1 MSISVRTSGP
11 DGRIVVDG
19 RPRRRLPEWI
29 KTTSRRNEK
38 YARVRNI
45 LKGHGL
51 HSVCEEASCPNIG
64 ECWSEGTAT
73 FMILGKYCTRN
84 CKFCDVLTG
93 KPQGVDWDE
102 PARLARVVA
111 DLRLKQVVIT
121 CVTRD
126 DLPDGGAAVFA
137 ETARLL
143 RKQDSEVKIE
153 FLVSDFAGK
162 KESLETVLDARVD
175 VMAHNVETVGRLQRK
190 VRGRAT
196 LERSLEMLSYMH
208 EYRPRPVVKTGFML
222 GLGET
227 HEEIVELLHQV
238 KEAGVDLVTIGQ
250 YLAPSLTHLPVE
262 KFYRPEEFEELA
274 RIGHE
279 IGLAHVEAGPLV
291 RSSYRAFNQ
300 SRKLLEKR

>member
-11 DGRIVVDG
+11 DGRVVGDG
-19 RPRRRLPEWI
+19 QPRRRLPEWI

-102 PARLARVVA
+102 PARLAKVVA
-111 DLRLKQVVIT
+111 DLKLKQVVIT

-143 RKQDSEVKIE
+143 REQDSEVKIE

-162 KESLETVLDARVD
+162 KESLKTVLDAGVD

-208 EYRPRPVVKTGFML
+208 EHRPRPVVKTGFML

-274 RIGHE
+274 RTGHE

-300 SRKLLEKR
+300 SRKLLEK